1 MKDTIV
7 KPAVYCGT
15 YNKYNNGSLAGAWMS
30 LEDYS
35 TPEEF
40 FKACRELHKDEDD
53 PEFMFQDFEGY
64 PEGLYSES
72 MGLVDAA
79 RLFAWVKLDEDD
91 RELLEEYADAIGSR
105 DEYTED
111 VEAVRELFEC
121 RLDDI
126 RQQYDNIF
134 ISNEKALAYHFHDS
148 GLIEIP
154 EHLEGYMDWEAI
166 GRDYL
171 QDMSVSSNGWV
182 FRY

>member
-1 MKDTIV
+1 MTDT

-15 YNKYNNGSLAGAWMS
+15 YNKYNNGSIAGAWMS

-40 FKACRELHKDEDD
+40 FEACRELHKDEDD

-72 MGLVDAA
+72 MSLVDAT
-79 RLFAWVKLDEDD
+79 RLFAWVKLDEAD

-105 DEYTED
+105 DDYTED
-111 VEAVRELFEC
+111 VEAVRDLLEC

-126 RQQYDNIF
+126 RRQYDNIF
-134 ISNEKALAYHFHDS
+134 ISDGKALAYHFHDS
-148 GLIEIP
+148 GLLEIP
-154 EHLEGYMDWEAI
+154 GHLEGYMDWEAI
-166 GRDYL
+166 GRDYS

-182 FRY
+182 FSRDQ